1 MVVEPAKQE
10 KLLKELCGLLDSK
23 QGLEFNLPEAI
34 EEADFH
40 DLIKNHLDFK
50 DSCRA
55 FEPIP
60 AGPSTLVLLVDLKKK
75 RITQL
80 DEGESLK
87 DLYEPEGK
95 GDLCVIAKQNGSA
108 VSWVFPLE

>member
-1 MVVEPAKQE
+1 MVVEPAKKE
-10 KLLKELCGLLDSK
+10 KLLKELCRLLDSK
-23 QGLEFNLPEAI
+23 QGVEFILPEAI

-40 DLIKNHLDFK
+40 DLINNHLDFK
-50 DSCRA
+50 DSCKG

-60 AGPSTLVLLVDLKKK
+60 AGSSTLVLLVDLKKQ

-80 DEGESLK
+80 DK
-87 DLYEPEGK
+87 GK
-95 GDLCVIAKQNGSA
+95 GLRDIYKPEQKGDFCVIAKQNGSA